1 MMMERKVLVYRRR
14 ENRTAEKRRAKGSMK
29 GEITV
34 KLIIA
39 IVQDEDASRLI
50 GNLMNDGF
58 SVTKLATTG
67 GFLKS
72 GNTTIL
78 AGVEDSRVQDCLG
91 IIEKVCKS
99 RKQIAT
105 SPVTMGGSSGMY
117 ASYPIEVTVGGAT
130 VFILAVDQ
138 FVKY

>member
-1 MMMERKVLVYRRR
+1 M
-14 ENRTAEKRRAKGSMK
+14 
-29 GEITV
+29 

-50 GNLMNDGF
+50 GNLMDEGYG
-58 SVTKLATTG
+58 VTKLATTG

-72 GNTTIL
+72 GNTTL
-78 AGVEDSRVQDCLG
+78 LVGVEDNRFDGCLS

-105 SPVTMGGSSGMY
+105 SPVTMGGSAAMY

-130 VFILAVDQ
+130 VFVLTVDQ
-138 FVKY
+138 FVKF